1 MNVEITHLPNGLTVA
16 TDPMPQLE
24 SASLGVWVNCGAR
37 HETERQMGV
46 SHMLEHMAF
55 KGTERR
61 TARGIAEEIEAV
73 GGALNAYTSREQT
86 AFHARVLK
94 ADVPLAVDILADIL
108 THPVFDQGEIERE
121 RQVVLQEIGQ
131 ARDTPDDIVFDHLQ
145 AAVYPGQ
152 PMGWPILGNEE
163 TVASFIRDDL
173 ETYMKANYRA
183 GGMALI
189 ASGAVEH
196 AAMVELAK
204 NHFGDLGRGAAPG
217 SEPARYVGTEIRA
230 SEELEQVHVAY
241 AFPGIPSGDDE
252 LFAAQVYVTAL
263 GGGMSS
269 RLFQEIRE
277 NRGLCYSIYAF
288 ANSFVDGGMIG
299 VYAGTGESEAGEIS
313 ALVAEQMVALA
324 FTATAEEIAR
334 AKAQLR
340 SGLLMGLERPSARAE
355 QIAAHLLAYGRV
367 VPLAEIRAKLE
378 AVDVGEVR
386 RFGEKLLTTARP
398 ALAAIG
404 PVGKLERYDS
414 FARRFGAA
422 TPAPGEAAAR
432 PAHAAE

>member
-1 MNVEITHLPNGLTVA
+1 
-16 TDPMPQLE
+16 
-24 SASLGVWVNCGAR
+24 
-37 HETERQMGV
+37 
-46 SHMLEHMAF
+46 
-55 KGTERR
+55 
-61 TARGIAEEIEAV
+61 
-73 GGALNAYTSREQT
+73 
-86 AFHARVLK
+86 
-94 ADVPLAVDILADIL
+94 
-108 THPVFDQGEIERE
+108 
-121 RQVVLQEIGQ
+121 
-131 ARDTPDDIVFDHLQ
+131 
-145 AAVYPGQ
+145 
-152 PMGWPILGNEE
+152 
-163 TVASFIRDDL
+163 
-173 ETYMKANYRA
+173 
-183 GGMALI
+183 
-189 ASGAVEH
+189 
-196 AAMVELAK
+196 
-204 NHFGDLGRGAAPG
+204 
-217 SEPARYVGTEIRA
+217 TEIRA
-230 SEELEQVHVAY
+230 SEELEQVHVVY
-241 AFPGIPSGDDE
+241 AFPGIASGDDE

-277 NRGLCYSIYAF
+277 KRGLCYSIYAF

-313 ALVAEQMVALA
+313 ALVAEQMSALA

-340 SGLLMGLERPSARAE
+340 ASLLMGLERPSARAE

-386 RFGEKLLTTARP
+386 RFGERLLTTARP
-398 ALAAIG
+398 TLAAIG

-422 TPAPGEAAAR
+422 ISRPGEAAAR